1 MQRVS
6 VVFDTSYIVHSWEVS
21 NPPSSELTA
30 IVQQPF
36 SGSTFWQAGSL
47 KFLASC
53 KGFGSIWTLSIL
65 DSAVLKSKPGMIR
78 AAGTCKI
85 SRFKT
90 VALVYMSA
98 VLDVS

>member
-36 SGSTFWQAGSL
+36 SGSASREFEVLGILQRFWFDMDT
-47 KFLASC
+47 KYPRFR
-53 KGFGSIWTLSIL
+53 
-65 DSAVLKSKPGMIR
+65 AVLKSNPRMIR

-85 SRFKT
+85 SLFKT

-98 VLDVS
+98 VLGGS